1 MSHTANQYVISSAFR
16 TLQVLL
22 AFSAPPHRFSLA
34 EMAGR
39 LDLDR
44 SQTYRCLKTLEEA
57 GFLSFGEDDRFGLT
71 SVLSV
76 LNSVSNGGRTVS
88 LAPAA
93 GPHMDRLAQQTQETV
108 NLFTLVGDTAVC
120 VDRRESQKSVR
131 LISVLGLSVNLHA
144 GAVPKAIFAYLPPA
158 DQERIL
164 ARLPTY
170 PRYTPNTQ
178 LNPEKLRRELEETR
192 QRGYSISDGDFDL
205 EAIGVGAPIFDQNG
219 RVVGGI
225 SVGGPAYRMTADTL
239 LEFGEL
245 IIQTGRTVSRQL
257 GFAG

>member
-39 LDLDR
+39 LDLDK

-76 LNSVSNGGRTVS
+76 LNTVANGSTVS

-108 NLFTLVGDTAVC
+108 NLCVLVGDTAVY

-144 GAVPKAIFAYLPPA
+144 GAVPKAILAYLPPA

-164 ARLPTY
+164 NRLPTY

-178 LNPEKLRRELEETR
+178 LNPEKLRHELEETR
-192 QRGYSISDGDFDL
+192 RRGYSVSAGDFDL
-205 EAIGVGAPIFDQNG
+205 EALGVGAPICDQSG

-225 SVGGPAYRMTADTL
+225 SVGGPAYRMTAGTL

>member
-1 MSHTANQYVISSAFR
+1 MSHTVNQYVINSAFR

-39 LDLDR
+39 LDLDK

-57 GFLSFGEDDRFGLT
+57 GFLSFGDDDRFGLT

-76 LNSVSNGGRTVS
+76 LNTVANGGTVS

-108 NLFTLVGDTAVC
+108 NLCVLVGDTAVC

-164 ARLPTY
+164 ARLPSY
-170 PRYTPNTQ
+170 PRYTHHTQ
-178 LNPEKLRRELEETR
+178 LNPDKMRRELEETR
-192 QRGYSISDGDFDL
+192 HRGYSISDGDFDL

-239 LEFGEL
+239 LDFGEL